1 MYFASAVAGQHS
13 VDCESYPNRH
23 LLLNL
28 SCDLHLHVLLL
39 RVLMLWQCL
48 QLLICSVR
56 HVLNHTFLLLLLNE
70 CWLLVMHL

>member
-1 MYFASAVAGQHS
+1 
-13 VDCESYPNRH
+13 
-23 LLLNL
+23 
-28 SCDLHLHVLLL
+28 
-39 RVLMLWQCL
+39 MLWQCL